1 MMLQWMAY
9 AALCAALFAAAAA
22 CVERVCASHG
32 RARRGVWLAAIALS
46 VIVPAS
52 LPWTA
57 RGISVAVPVVMANT
71 PLDNAASA
79 TRQLPQADI
88 VALTAWA
95 TASLLFAA
103 LLLLAHW
110 RTSRVLRGCRRGM
123 IAGRPAFIS
132 HDFGPAVVGVFRH
145 HIVVP
150 DWVLG
155 LEENEQQLV
164 VMHELEH
171 ARSSDPLLA
180 LAGVCSVVAMP
191 WNVAL
196 WWQLS
201 RLRLAIEVDC
211 DARVVARKAE
221 SNVIAYGQLLLCVRE
236 RGRANRH
243 PVLALTH
250 SRSSLAK
257 RLDALLDRRTHR
269 RPAQLAGLATLALC
283 IAASVAFIPAPHV
296 ESVLA
301 QLRTTHR
308 GTVGTRASPAGV
320 LTRQAS
326 SAPAIG
332 PVATLAAVRSLTP
345 AINQRRTSASRGPAR
360 SNARVDG
367 LAETPVPPM
376 SVVSS
381 NPLGLI
387 APATASRVL
396 LNSPRAMMTRGAV
409 ARSGGGGGAV
419 RAAPS
424 AAVGRA
430 GGGFAAAAGRGGVQ
444 PVLTEVPVDSAR
456 GVVRPAARAPVAA
469 RPDTTRPPR

>member
-46 VIVPAS
+46 VIVPVS

-57 RGISVAVPVVMANT
+57 RGISVAVPVALANS
-71 PLDNAASA
+71 PLDNAAS
-79 TRQLPQADI
+79 TSPQLPQADI
-88 VALTAWA
+88 IALTAWA
-95 TASLLFAA
+95 TASVLFAA
-103 LLLLAHW
+103 LLLVAHW
-110 RTSRVLRGCRRGM
+110 RTSRVLRGCRRGT

-171 ARSSDPLLA
+171 ARSSDPLVA

-221 SNVIAYGQLLLCVRE
+221 SSVIAYGQLLLCVRE
-236 RGRANRH
+236 RGQASRH

-257 RLDALLDRRTHR
+257 RLDALLDRRTNR
-269 RPAQLAGLATLALC
+269 RPGQLVGLATLALC

-296 ESVLA
+296 QTVIRQLAKNRVESRASAVAVATRAPDTAHAMASLTEVA
-301 QLRTTHR
+301 APLVSKRRGVALRTTAR
-308 GTVGTRASPAGV
+308 
-320 LTRQAS
+320 S
-326 SAPAIG
+326 SAQL
-332 PVATLAAVRSLTP
+332 ATLTEA
-345 AINQRRTSASRGPAR
+345 
-360 SNARVDG
+360 
-367 LAETPVPPM
+367 PVPPM
-376 SVVSS
+376 SVVPS

-387 APATASRVL
+387 APATASQVV
-396 LNSPRAMMTRGAV
+396 STPARAVMMRGGV
-409 ARSGGGGGAV
+409 ARGGGGAGGAV

-424 AAVGRA
+424 PAVGRG

-456 GVVRPAARAPVAA
+456 AGAVRAAARAPAA
-469 RPDTTRPPR
+469 PAAPRPDTTRPPR